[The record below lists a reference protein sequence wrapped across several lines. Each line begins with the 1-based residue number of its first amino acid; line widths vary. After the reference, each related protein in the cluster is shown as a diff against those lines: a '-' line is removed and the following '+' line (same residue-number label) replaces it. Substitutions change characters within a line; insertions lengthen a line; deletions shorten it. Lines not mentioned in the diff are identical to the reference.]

1 MPIHGI
7 SKFLKQDT
15 MMHSQLSKYRQASG
29 KNTFKALVENLIR
42 AAIED
47 CDAYLVT
54 QYLKTGLVNPN
65 DIVCKFKGWRYT
77 ALERAAMLRS
87 FDVTKALLDTG
98 ANVNKTYS
106 PALQGPLHF
115 SISKTQEGTSVDV
128 QLVNILLENGA
139 SFPVEL
145 ARKALQSCNPGLIRF
160 LMTKLSLLDH
170 CDCWGLLTCVEDLA
184 NSELAVMVIVQIVQ
198 VCSQSG
204 FPHDN
209 VELEQL
215 ARALRS
221 QMSSAARS
229 GDSKL
234 IEIQI
239 DQNANKCPVLTA
251 AVQSARED
259 LVKCPIGK
267 GTDTVDRLLVELVRA
282 IRREDNELIQYFE
295 SLDVLSKIKK
305 SHRFSAII
313 YAAAKVGNLD
323 CVRKFLHLI
332 PGICGRG
339 MYNALVISI
348 QKGHESIAQILL
360 QAGASLLPS
369 SSPLSRDSHST
380 PLLEALRRRS
390 KPLSRMIMD
399 YGLISDEPEST
410 WEEAARWGDLSIIKD
425 LASLHANWD
434 SHWGPKAVTA
444 AVKAK
449 KKDLVKLFFFEY
461 KIRLAGHSSRHGLPL
476 VAAIRNQDAEML
488 QYLLELGAKSQY

>member
-1 MPIHGI
+1 MEYRSLPQGFHCAGNPGGSPSEQLCSYEQSLFAFCGLSTAKNLAPRMKDFRSILLSLVPSDLESTSHWLSVGLAARQEIFGTSIHNLLIFSIENNFAGLNDVPIHGI

-15 MMHSQLSKYRQASG
+15 KMYSQLSRYRQASG
-29 KNTFKALVENLIR
+29 KNIFKALVENLIR

-170 CDCWGLLTCVEDLA
+170 CDCWGLLTCVKDLA
-184 NSELAVMVIVQIVQ
+184 NSELAAMVIMQIVQ

-204 FPHDN
+204 FPRGTTQYN
-209 VELEQL
+209 QL
-215 ARALRS
+215 AHALHS

-229 GDSKL
+229 GS
-234 IEIQI
+234 
-239 DQNANKCPVLTA
+239 
-251 AVQSARED
+251 S
-259 LVKCPIGK
+259 
-267 GTDTVDRLLVELVRA
+267 
-282 IRREDNELIQYFE
+282 IR
-295 SLDVLSKIKK
+295 
-305 SHRFSAII
+305 
-313 YAAAKVGNLD
+313 
-323 CVRKFLHLI
+323 
-332 PGICGRG
+332 
-339 MYNALVISI
+339 
-348 QKGHESIAQILL
+348 
-360 QAGASLLPS
+360 
-369 SSPLSRDSHST
+369 T
-380 PLLEALRRRS
+380 PR
-390 KPLSRMIMD
+390 
-399 YGLISDEPEST
+399 Y
-410 WEEAARWGDLSIIKD
+410 
-425 LASLHANWD
+425 
-434 SHWGPKAVTA
+434 
-444 AVKAK
+444 
-449 KKDLVKLFFFEY
+449 
-461 KIRLAGHSSRHGLPL
+461 
-476 VAAIRNQDAEML
+476 
-488 QYLLELGAKSQY
+488 